1 VAGRG
6 HRGAGCGALQLHQGD
21 GPVVLDYSD
30 GRAEFFRHE
39 SLLTAAISALP
50 ELVVCLYYLERSG
63 AEVLMDTLRA
73 RPRMTADGMIC
84 DNPLLHRA
92 GQVSHHAG
100 ATR

>member
-1 VAGRG
+1 
-6 HRGAGCGALQLHQGD
+6 
-21 GPVVLDYSD
+21 VLDHSD

-50 ELVVCLYYLERSG
+50 EVVVCLYYLERSG
-63 AEVLMDTLRA
+63 AEVLMDTPRA
-73 RPRMTADGMIC
+73 YPRMTADGMIY